1 MNRFGAVL
9 ALAGVLA
16 AGCGDKPKPAP
27 ASAAQPDN
35 RNPLSAPTDYLGVL
49 NKAKKSA
56 EKTVDI
62 TVVQTAINTFKEDEG
77 RFPADLIELLRHGY
91 VREIPA
97 APYGMALAYDAAKGT
112 VSVVKSTN
120 APAAK

>member
-1 MNRFGAVL
+1 MKQFGALL
-9 ALAGVLA
+9 ALTGVLA

-27 ASAAQPDN
+27 ASTAQPDN
-35 RNPLSAPTDYLGVL
+35 RNPLSAPTDYLGAL

-62 TVVQTAINTFKEDEG
+62 TVVQGAVNSFKQEEG
-77 RFPADLIELLRHGY
+77 RFPIDLIELMRHSY
-91 VREIPA
+91 LREIPA
-97 APYGMALAYDAAKGT
+97 APYGMKIAYDAASGT